1 MHVASCSA
9 VEERPNKCHDVT
21 HFDLI
26 SSHWLKSF
34 CGVPICKAST
44 CAFEG
49 NGFYC
54 HFDGDQRLPL
64 PQHIL
69 KDSVG
74 AVTRGLRGSK
84 KDQHREMGRQVG
96 QDWLHRGGI
105 DRLDLSQKAWG
116 YPKKGLKKCKEP
128 YLLADIQRHLHA
140 HVCLCIS
147 VTNEWWIPFRLHGF
161 NRYWAAGHFTKTSL
175 THALATMLLSCVH
188 SGPFGQFQGNH
199 LGALE
204 PVKLPSLLGNRLFG
218 VFCGKCVSQK
228 VGLHIHVRLQR
239 QRGFE
244 SLNSPTTQRPCRC
257 VPRVTSVESPEL
269 RICKSPEVTFSCT
282 VASECFHQL
291 SHKLSGYNQCVGS
304 QVERSHLTRRDPRRA
319 GCNWPCYGERIE
331 YHRVVRLWSLVHC
344 RCWPHCMS
352 FSAATLVW
360 IMRCTHIGAHG
371 LQTHIPKIKHMGEL
385 RYPTWGHT

>member
-1 MHVASCSA
+1 MATNGCLC
-9 VEERPNKCHDVT
+9 PNTSWRIQLAQSQGAWGGPKK
-21 HFDLI
+21 I
-26 SSHWLKSF
+26 SIGRW
-34 CGVPICKAST
+34 GVRWVRIGCT
-44 CAFEG
+44 
-49 NGFYC
+49 
-54 HFDGDQRLPL
+54 
-64 PQHIL
+64 
-69 KDSVG
+69 VG
-74 AVTRGLRGSK
+74 ALTVLTFPKRPEATQKKDLRNAKSHICWQTSKDISMHMYVSVCLWLMNDESPSDCMVWTDIGLR
-84 KDQHREMGRQVG
+84 
-96 QDWLHRGGI
+96 
-105 DRLDLSQKAWG
+105 A
-116 YPKKGLKKCKEP
+116 
-128 YLLADIQRHLHA
+128 
-140 HVCLCIS
+140 IS
-147 VTNEWWIPFRLHGF
+147 
-161 NRYWAAGHFTKTSL
+161 TKTSL

-218 VFCGKCVSQK
+218 VFCGKCLSQK